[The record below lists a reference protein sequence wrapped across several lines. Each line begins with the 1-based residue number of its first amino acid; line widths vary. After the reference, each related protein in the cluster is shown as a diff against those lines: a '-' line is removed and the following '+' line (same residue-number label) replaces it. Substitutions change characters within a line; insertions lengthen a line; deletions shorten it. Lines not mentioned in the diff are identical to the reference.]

1 MAITRT
7 IYTQGKVTLKTGI
20 VGGTL
25 SNFAVVSG
33 VQNASFSME
42 TPRENVNSFGF
53 KGLVDKVQV
62 APETATINFSYILP
76 KHDIEADV
84 YGASANHL
92 SPSKI
97 SGLMGDAL
105 SDTHSGIHVEVA
117 GIGCIVSGIM
127 SSFSVNAS
135 AGDLATVDMTF
146 EGVPSGGSLSQDAD
160 TELPTKN
167 SNISTAT
174 YDVLTPDRISGYL
187 PDNSLGNDAGTQGDL
202 TKVLYVS
209 DFSADANSF
218 TIGAGTLTPV
228 VTPKNNFATTTNI
241 TAGSAVVIVT
251 STVGLSVGQVLTK
264 ISGVGVFGTSPT
276 IVSIDSATQFTV
288 TPVHATSGD
297 VVFSVPFNKPGS
309 WLEVKNATAGVVQ
322 LSKNTLPVAG
332 TNLDNYVISF
342 RVFNNSGVLIYANAA
357 LDDASAEGEFSNP
370 PISIAIGEDKL
381 ISFSSKIFDTDD
393 RLLIRFGPTAGTVNG
408 PTGDLTLVDTA
419 SSNYIYIKDIV
430 VSTDGGANNAG
441 NFAGCVQS
449 ATFSWEVPIERIQC
463 LGETVSSST
472 NFSNPPGTS
481 SLTLEGIDI
490 PYPVSGI
497 TLGDMRI
504 MLRNAKV
511 VSREHNLAV
520 GDVAATFNLSLE
532 ATAMDV
538 SMFPTLTSN

>member
-7 IYTQGKVTLKTGI
+7 IYTQGKVTLKTGLI
-20 VGGTL
+20 GGAL

-53 KGLVDKVQV
+53 KGLIDKVQV
-62 APETATINFSYILP
+62 APETATVNFSYILP
-76 KHDIEADV
+76 KNDIEVDV

-146 EGVPSGGSLSQDAD
+146 EGVPSGGSLSQDTD
-160 TELPTKN
+160 SELPAKN

-187 PDNSLGNDAGTQGDL
+187 PDNSLGNDADSAGDL

-209 DFSADANSF
+209 DFSADVNSF
-218 TIGAGTLTPV
+218 TIGAGTLTAA
-228 VTPKNNFATTTNI
+228 VTPKNNFTATNDI
-241 TAGSAVVIVT
+241 TAGSAVVNVG
-251 STVGLSVGQVLTK
+251 STVGLSVGQVLTR
-264 ISGVGVFGTSPT
+264 ISGTGAFGASATIAT
-276 IVSIDSATQFTV
+276 IVSATEFTV
-288 TPVHATSGD
+288 TPVHATTGSM
-297 VVFSVPFNKPGS
+297 VFSVPFNKTGS

-322 LSKNTLPVAG
+322 LSKTSLPVAG
-332 TNLDNYVISF
+332 TNLDNYTISF
-342 RVFNNSGVLIYANAA
+342 RVFNNSGGLIYANAA
-357 LDDASAEGEFSNP
+357 LDDASALGEFSNP

-381 ISFSSKIFDTDD
+381 ISFSSKIFNTSDL
-393 RLLIRFGPTAGTVNG
+393 LLIRFGTTAGTVDG
-408 PTGDLTLVDTA
+408 PTGNLTL

-538 SMFPTLTSN
+538 SMFPTLTSND